1 MQAVEAEQDRREL
14 ASGHGEKKGLRFEN
28 AIDMIL
34 AFVDSE
40 YFPATFQ
47 PISIHCPIVDAQEKI
62 GCGEKDL
69 CEIFTRPEHEE
80 AERLF
85 YRALKNK
92 APVSLDTE
100 EMVMM
105 MMERAEFLSMAVGFA
120 AGLRAGGLS
129 KETARAMLARYLSAF
144 NNEDA

>member
-1 MQAVEAEQDRREL
+1 MQAVEAEQGRREL

-34 AFVDSE
+34 AFVDSQ

-100 EMVMM
+100 DMVIM
-105 MMERAEFLSMAVGFA
+105 MMERAEFLPAAVAYA
-120 AGLRAGGLS
+120 AGLRAAGLP
-129 KETARAMLARYLSAF
+129 KQATRTVLTRYLGAF
-144 NNEDA
+144 NNEDR